1 MHEEVAS
8 FMRLFDIDNRQAF
21 QHMAL
26 LKSKILHDLKSSAEF
41 LTHKCSE
48 VMVFLVVALV
58 F

>member
-1 MHEEVAS
+1 
-8 FMRLFDIDNRQAF
+8 MRLFDIDNRQAF

-58 F
+58 KATY